1 MMNIEPQV
9 GCANLTAAVPM
20 SFNNI
25 IGKKKKKNNQ
35 SSTGLR
41 INHGV
46 CGAEKLIRAY
56 SSPLATG
63 SSNQRGFL

>member
-25 IGKKKKKNNQ
+25 IGKKKKKKIIKAQ
-35 SSTGLR
+35 LDCVSTM
-41 INHGV
+41 V
-46 CGAEKLIRAY
+46 CAAQK
-56 SSPLATG
+56 S
-63 SSNQRGFL
+63 

>member
-1 MMNIEPQV
+1 MTNIEPQV
-9 GCANLTAAVPM
+9 SCANLTAAAAM

-25 IGKKKKKNNQ
+25 IEKKKNNQ
-35 SSTGLR
+35 SSTELR
-41 INHGV
+41 INHVV

>member
-1 MMNIEPQV
+1 MTNIEPQV
-9 GCANLTAAVPM
+9 SCANLTAAAAM

-25 IGKKKKKNNQ
+25 IGKKNIYNQ
-35 SSTGLR
+35 SSIGLR

-63 SSNQRGFL
+63 SSNQ